1 MACGRNLPNSESD
14 YTMNPIEQ
22 EIQQKLDALQAEKN
36 CRLLLAVESGSR
48 AWGYA
53 SQDSDYDVRCIYYY
67 PQERYLDVRLP
78 RDTVEW
84 ELNEV
89 FDITG
94 WELRKSLGLA
104 LKSNLTVF
112 EWADSPIVYR
122 TSPWHEEF
130 RSVIRSVMQPRML
143 ASRYLGM
150 AASTMHRYL
159 QRDEVPYKQYFYAL
173 RPLLAARW
181 VMQELVP
188 APVPFADL
196 RPLLPQEMQSVTD
209 ELLALRN
216 GSTEKATGPAHPV
229 ADAFIVREL
238 AALDA
243 MLQNMP
249 APAEP
254 DTAPLGA
261 FFRSVVSAF

>member
-1 MACGRNLPNSESD
+1 
-14 YTMNPIEQ
+14 MNTIEQ
-22 EIQQKLDALQAEKN
+22 QIQLKLDELQRQKE

-53 SQDSDYDVRCIYYY
+53 STTSDYDVRCIYYY
-67 PQERYLDVRLP
+67 PQERYLSIRPP

-84 ELNEV
+84 ELNDV

-94 WELRKSLGLA
+94 WELRKTLGLT
-104 LKSNLTVF
+104 LKSNLTVY

-122 TSPWHEEF
+122 SSPWIEEF
-130 RSVIRSVMQPRML
+130 RSLIRSVLQPGLL

-150 AASTMHRYL
+150 AASTIHRYL
-159 QRDEVPYKQYFYAL
+159 ERQEVPYKQYFYAL

-181 VMQELVP
+181 VLQERTP

-196 RPLLPQEMQSVTD
+196 RHLLPDDMQEVTD
-209 ELLALRN
+209 ELLALRS
-216 GSTEKATGPAHPV
+216 GSTEKASGPAHP
-229 ADAFIVREL
+229 AAMAFITREL

-243 MLQNMP
+243 LAATLP
-249 APAEP
+249 PPETP
-254 DTAPLGA
+254 DTAPLDD
-261 FFRSVVSAF
+261 FFRRVVAG

>member
-1 MACGRNLPNSESD
+1 MMKD
-14 YTMNPIEQ
+14 IEQ
-22 EIQQKLDALQAEKN
+22 QIQSKLDDLQQQKG

-53 SQDSDYDVRCIYYY
+53 STTSDYDVRCIYYY
-67 PQERYLDVRLP
+67 PQERYLSIRPP

-94 WELRKSLGLA
+94 WELRKALGLT
-104 LKSNLTVF
+104 LKSNLTVY

-122 TSPWHEEF
+122 SSPWLPEF
-130 RSVIRSVMQPRML
+130 RQLIRRVVQPGLL

-150 AASTMHRYL
+150 AASTIHRYL
-159 QRDEVPYKQYFYAL
+159 EREEVPYKQYFYAL

-181 VMQELVP
+181 VLQERKP

-196 RPLLPQEMQSVTD
+196 RHLLPDEMQEVTD
-209 ELLALRN
+209 ELLSMIDVLVEGRFVLAQKDISLKFRGSRN
-216 GSTEKATGPAHPV
+216 QR
-229 ADAFIVREL
+229 IVDMNKTREAGEIIL
-238 AALDA
+238 WDEGKRG
-243 MLQNMP
+243 M
-249 APAEP
+249 
-254 DTAPLGA
+254 
-261 FFRSVVSAF
+261 

>member
-1 MACGRNLPNSESD
+1 
-14 YTMNPIEQ
+14 MNTIEQ
-22 EIQQKLDALQAEKN
+22 QIQLKLDELQRQKE

-53 SQDSDYDVRCIYYY
+53 STTSDYDVRCIYYY
-67 PQERYLDVRLP
+67 PQERYLSIRPP

-84 ELNEV
+84 ELNDV

-94 WELRKSLGLA
+94 WELRKTLGLT
-104 LKSNLTVF
+104 LKSNLTVY

-122 TSPWHEEF
+122 SSPWIEEF
-130 RSVIRSVMQPRML
+130 RSLIRSGLQPGLL

-150 AASTMHRYL
+150 AASTIHRYL
-159 QRDEVPYKQYFYAL
+159 ERQEVPYKQYFYAL

-181 VMQELVP
+181 VLQERRP

-196 RPLLPQEMQSVTD
+196 RHLLPDEMQEVTD
-209 ELLALRN
+209 ELLALRS
-216 GSTEKATGPAHPV
+216 GSTEKASGPAHP
-229 ADAFIVREL
+229 AAMAFITREL

-243 MLQNMP
+243 LAATLP
-249 APAEP
+249 PPETP
-254 DTAPLGA
+254 DTAPLDD
-261 FFRSVVSAF
+261 FFRRVVAG

>member
-1 MACGRNLPNSESD
+1 
-14 YTMNPIEQ
+14 MNTIEQ
-22 EIQQKLDALQAEKN
+22 QIQLKLDELQRQKE

-53 SQDSDYDVRCIYYY
+53 STTSDYDVRCIYYY
-67 PQERYLDVRLP
+67 PQERYLSIRPP

-84 ELNEV
+84 ELNDV

-94 WELRKSLGLA
+94 WELRKTLGLT
-104 LKSNLTVF
+104 LKSNLTVY

-122 TSPWHEEF
+122 SSPWIEEF
-130 RSVIRSVMQPRML
+130 RSLIRSVLQPGLL

-150 AASTMHRYL
+150 AASTIHRYL
-159 QRDEVPYKQYFYAL
+159 ERQEVPYKQYFYAL

-181 VMQELVP
+181 VLQERRP

-196 RPLLPQEMQSVTD
+196 RHLLPDEMQEVTD
-209 ELLALRN
+209 ELLALRS
-216 GSTEKATGPAHPV
+216 GSTEKASGPAHP
-229 ADAFIVREL
+229 AAMAFITREL

-243 MLQNMP
+243 LAATLP
-249 APAEP
+249 PPETP
-254 DTAPLGA
+254 DTAPLDD
-261 FFRSVVSAF
+261 FFRRVVAG

>member
-1 MACGRNLPNSESD
+1 
-14 YTMNPIEQ
+14 MNTIEQ
-22 EIQQKLDALQAEKN
+22 QIQLKLDELQRQKE

-53 SQDSDYDVRCIYYY
+53 STTSDYDVRCIYYY
-67 PQERYLDVRLP
+67 PQERYLSIRPP

-94 WELRKSLGLA
+94 WELRKTLGLT
-104 LKSNLTVF
+104 LKSNLTVY

-122 TSPWHEEF
+122 SSPWIEEF
-130 RSVIRSVMQPRML
+130 RSLIRSVLQPGLL

-150 AASTMHRYL
+150 AASTIKRYL
-159 QRDEVPYKQYFYAL
+159 EREEVPYKQYFYAL

-181 VMQELVP
+181 VLQERTP

-196 RPLLPQEMQSVTD
+196 RHLLPDDMQAVTD
-209 ELLALRN
+209 ELLALRS
-216 GSTEKATGPAHPV
+216 GSTEKATGPAHLT
-229 ADAFIVREL
+229 AMAFITREL

-243 MLQNMP
+243 LAATLP
-249 APAEP
+249 PPETP
-254 DTAPLGA
+254 DTTPLDD
-261 FFRSVVSAF
+261 FFRRVVAD

>member
-1 MACGRNLPNSESD
+1 MMKD
-14 YTMNPIEQ
+14 IEQ
-22 EIQQKLDALQAEKN
+22 QIQGKLDDLQQQKG

-53 SQDSDYDVRCIYYY
+53 STTSDYDVRCIYYY
-67 PQERYLDVRLP
+67 PQERYLSIRPP

-94 WELRKSLGLA
+94 WELRKALGLT
-104 LKSNLTVF
+104 LKSNLTVY

-122 TSPWHEEF
+122 SSPWLPEF
-130 RSVIRSVMQPRML
+130 RQLIRRVVQPGLL

-150 AASTMHRYL
+150 AASTIHRYL
-159 QRDEVPYKQYFYAL
+159 EREEVPYKQYFYAL

-181 VMQELVP
+181 VLQERKP

-196 RPLLPQEMQSVTD
+196 RHLMPDEMQEVTD

-216 GSTEKATGPAHPV
+216 GSTEKAAGPTHP
-229 ADAFIVREL
+229 AAMSFIVREL
-238 AALDA
+238 AALDEA
-243 MLQNMP
+243 VRALP
-249 APAEP
+249 ASPPP
-254 DTAPLGA
+254 DVAPLDD
-261 FFRSVVSAF
+261 FFRRVIAG